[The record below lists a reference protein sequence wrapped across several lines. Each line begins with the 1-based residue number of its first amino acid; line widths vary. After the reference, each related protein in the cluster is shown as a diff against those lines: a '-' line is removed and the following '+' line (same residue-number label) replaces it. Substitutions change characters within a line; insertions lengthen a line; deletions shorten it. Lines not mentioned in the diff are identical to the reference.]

1 MRADRYLWSV
11 GLFKTRGLAAE
22 ALKKGK
28 VTMDEVRIK
37 ASRVMSPG
45 AQFQITYLGYK
56 RQFKVLALPVSRVG
70 AKLVPDLLV
79 ETTAQSELDRRDQLA
94 AAKGFGSHRVVGRPT
109 KKDRR
114 DIEDF
119 MS

>member
-1 MRADRYLWSV
+1 
-11 GLFKTRGLAAE
+11 
-22 ALKKGK
+22 
-28 VTMDEVRIK
+28 
-37 ASRVMSPG
+37 
-45 AQFQITYLGYK
+45 
-56 RQFKVLALPVSRVG
+56 LALPVSRVG
-70 AKLVPDLLV
+70 AKLVPDFLE

-119 MS
+119 MN